1 LSRLLKPG
9 GRVGV
14 ISFHSL
20 EDRLVKH
27 FFKEQFEAGLEA
39 ELAPLNKKPI
49 LGSINDVHN
58 PRARSSKLRAAVK
71 K

>member
-1 LSRLLKPG
+1 LPHLLNEG

-20 EDRLVKH
+20 EDRLVKRY
-27 FFKEQFEAGLEA
+27 FAEQTEAGFEA
-39 ELAPLNKKPI
+39 ELKILTKKPVD
-49 LGSINDVHN
+49 GATYDVYN

-71 K
+71 I